1 MDLPHASWLLK
12 ILAQLRRLQSTFFLN
27 IQYRPCSML
36 VCYQL
41 TFLSYTFLP
50 LLHFVSFKQRQVCTL
65 HENDS
70 KSLNL
75 CLHVFIFI
83 KLSILCNFFSNW
95 FLHRI
100 WLPWSVPWRTSRI
113 HSSATLNAKWVTVIN
128 SCYFESILQGDWS
141 KKIAPLSQLIRFR
154 TKTNYV
160 TGVFLRSRQF
170 VRFRF
175 DLLLASCDIF
185 LSSDWLW
192 LLWFWFKTLNR
203 KALHD
208 NLVVKQSWEKL
219 V

>member
-1 MDLPHASWLLK
+1 MDGSTSCIVALENFSLASSFAIDFLLK
-12 ILAQLRRLQSTFFLN
+12 HPI
-27 IQYRPCSML
+27 PSMFHVGL
-36 VCYQL
+36 
-41 TFLSYTFLP
+41 LSAYVS
-50 LLHFVSFKQRQVCTL
+50 LLHFVSYKQRQVCTP

-75 CLHVFIFI
+75 CPHVFIFI
-83 KLSILCNFFSNW
+83 KLSTLSDFFSNW

-113 HSSATLNAKWVTVIN
+113 RSSATLNAKWVTVIN

-175 DLLLASCDIF
+175 DLLLASCDISF
-185 LSSDWLW
+185 LLIGCDCSGFGLRHSI
-192 LLWFWFKTLNR
+192 
-203 KALHD
+203 
-208 NLVVKQSWEKL
+208 EKRS
-219 V
+219 VTT

>member
-1 MDLPHASWLLK
+1 MDLPPASWLLK
-12 ILAQLRRLQSTFFLN
+12 ILAQFRHLQSTFFLN

-41 TFLSYTFLP
+41 AFLSNTLLP
-50 LLHFVSFKQRQVCTL
+50 FSHFVSYKQRQVCTP

-75 CLHVFIFI
+75 CPHVFIFI

-113 HSSATLNAKWVTVIN
+113 RFSATLNAKWVTVIN

-154 TKTNYV
+154 TKTNYI

-170 VRFRF
+170 VRFGF

-192 LLWFWFKTLNR
+192 LFWFWFTTLNR
-203 KALHD
+203 KALRD

>member
-1 MDLPHASWLLK
+1 MDGSTSCIVTLENFSLASSFAIDFLLK
-12 ILAQLRRLQSTFFLN
+12 HPI
-27 IQYRPCSML
+27 PSMFHVGL
-36 VCYQL
+36 
-41 TFLSYTFLP
+41 LSAYVS
-50 LLHFVSFKQRQVCTL
+50 LLHFVSYKQRQVCTP

-75 CLHVFIFI
+75 CPHVFIFI

-113 HSSATLNAKWVTVIN
+113 RSSATLNGKWVTVIN

-185 LSSDWLW
+185 LSSDWL
-192 LLWFWFKTLNR
+192 
-203 KALHD
+203 
-208 NLVVKQSWEKL
+208 
-219 V
+219 

>member
-1 MDLPHASWLLK
+1 MDGSTSCIVTLENFSLASSFAIDFLLK
-12 ILAQLRRLQSTFFLN
+12 HPI
-27 IQYRPCSML
+27 PSMFHVGL
-36 VCYQL
+36 
-41 TFLSYTFLP
+41 LSAYVS
-50 LLHFVSFKQRQVCTL
+50 LLHFVSYKQRQVCTP

-75 CLHVFIFI
+75 CPHVFIFI
-83 KLSILCNFFSNW
+83 KLSTLSDFFSNW

-113 HSSATLNAKWVTVIN
+113 RSSATLNAKWVTVIN

-154 TKTNYV
+154 TKTYYV
-160 TGVFLRSRQF
+160 TGVFLRFRQF

-175 DLLLASCDIF
+175 DLLLASYDIF

-192 LLWFWFKTLNR
+192 LLWFWFTTLNR
-203 KALHD
+203 KAPHD

>member
-12 ILAQLRRLQSTFFLN
+12 ILAQLRHLQSTFFLN

-41 TFLSYTFLP
+41 AFLFYTFLP
-50 LLHFVSFKQRQVCTL
+50 FLHFVSYMRRQVCTP

-75 CLHVFIFI
+75 CPHVFIFI

-192 LLWFWFKTLNR
+192 LL
-203 KALHD
+203 
-208 NLVVKQSWEKL
+208 
-219 V
+219 

>member
-1 MDLPHASWLLK
+1 MDGSTSCIVTLENFSLASSFAIDFLLK
-12 ILAQLRRLQSTFFLN
+12 HPI
-27 IQYRPCSML
+27 PSMFHVGL
-36 VCYQL
+36 
-41 TFLSYTFLP
+41 LSAYVS
-50 LLHFVSFKQRQVCTL
+50 LLHFVSYKQRQVCTP

-75 CLHVFIFI
+75 CPHVFIFI

-113 HSSATLNAKWVTVIN
+113 RSSATLNAKWVTVIN

-192 LLWFWFKTLNR
+192 LLWFWFTTLNR
-203 KALHD
+203 KALRD

>member
-12 ILAQLRRLQSTFFLN
+12 ILAQLRHLQSTFFLN
-27 IQYRPCSML
+27 IQYRPYSMF

-41 TFLSYTFLP
+41 TFLSNP
-50 LLHFVSFKQRQVCTL
+50 LLPFLLFVSYKRRQVFTP

-75 CLHVFIFI
+75 CPHVFIFI

-113 HSSATLNAKWVTVIN
+113 RSSATLNAKWVTVIN

-160 TGVFLRSRQF
+160 SGVFLRSRQF

-192 LLWFWFKTLNR
+192 LLWFWFTTLNR

>member
-12 ILAQLRRLQSTFFLN
+12 ILAQLRHLQSTFFLN

-50 LLHFVSFKQRQVCTL
+50 LLHFVSYMRRQVCTP

-70 KSLNL
+70 TSLNL
-75 CLHVFIFI
+75 CPLVFVFI
-83 KLSILCNFFSNW
+83 KLSILSDFFSNW

-128 SCYFESILQGDWS
+128 SCYFESILQSDWS

-185 LSSDWLW
+185 LSSYWLW
-192 LLWFWFKTLNR
+192 LLWFWFTTLNR

>member
-12 ILAQLRRLQSTFFLN
+12 ILAQLRHLQSTFFLN

-50 LLHFVSFKQRQVCTL
+50 LLHFVSYMRRQVCTP

-75 CLHVFIFI
+75 CPHVFIFI

-160 TGVFLRSRQF
+160 TGVFLLSRQF
-170 VRFRF
+170 VRFRS
-175 DLLLASCDIF
+175 DLLLASCDISF
-185 LSSDWLW
+185 LLIGCDCFGFGLRHSI
-192 LLWFWFKTLNR
+192 
-203 KALHD
+203 
-208 NLVVKQSWEKL
+208 EKRSMTT
-219 V
+219 

>member
-12 ILAQLRRLQSTFFLN
+12 ILAQLRYLQSTFFLN

-50 LLHFVSFKQRQVCTL
+50 LLHFVSYMRRQVCTP

-70 KSLNL
+70 TSLNL
-75 CLHVFIFI
+75 CPLVFVFI
-83 KLSILCNFFSNW
+83 KLSILSDFFSNW

-192 LLWFWFKTLNR
+192 LLWFWFTTLNR

>member
-1 MDLPHASWLLK
+1 MDGSTSCIVALENFSPASSFAIDFLLK
-12 ILAQLRRLQSTFFLN
+12 HPV
-27 IQYRPCSML
+27 PCSML

-50 LLHFVSFKQRQVCTL
+50 LLHFVSYMRRQVCTP

-75 CLHVFIFI
+75 CPHVFIFI

-192 LLWFWFKTLNR
+192 LLWFWFTTLNR